1 MAWIRIGYCE
11 NLGDKHPLLI
21 AGDADGFRF
30 MIVLTAKLVIL
41 TEASAAHHYLDGPAD
56 DVQVVAAIGEYRE
69 DWPGWSAG

>member
-1 MAWIRIGYCE
+1 
-11 NLGDKHPLLI
+11 
-21 AGDADGFRF
+21 